1 MENILVFFGGTS
13 PERDVSVITGV
24 FTLNSFDK
32 TKFNA
37 IPVYI
42 CSDGVFYSG
51 EELKNLDFYK
61 QRDLKKCY
69 RVVLLPGGRKLYKLT
84 KNRVKEICE
93 VDCAINCLHGTGGED
108 GTLAGI
114 LKNCHVPLASPD
126 LFASAMSIDK
136 HYTKLALKAI
146 GVNQAEYVKIK
157 RDGFFAHSE
166 SSCRVIGNRLGYPII
181 VKPAN
186 LGSSIGI
193 KRVNDEKELFSA
205 LCEAFN
211 YDCKAICEKYIEN
224 ASEVNCAVYSADG
237 KIVVSELEQ
246 PYTEHDILTFDDKYS
261 GSKNGGTRKNFP
273 ADVDP
278 ALRDNVRAVA
288 AKIYSEY
295 DFFGLVRFD
304 FLIDGNIVYLNE
316 INAVP
321 GSLAYYLFCRKISEF
336 TGLLTGLIR
345 DAEKRQREADG
356 RVSTFQ
362 SQVLSG
368 NWQSIKK

>member
-1 MENILVFFGGTS
+1 MENILVFYGGTS

-32 TKFNA
+32 TKFKA

-42 CSDGVFYSG
+42 HSDGVFYTG
-51 EELKNLDFYK
+51 DELKNLNFYK
-61 QRDLKKCY
+61 QRELKKCY
-69 RVVLLPGGRKLYKLT
+69 RVVLLPGSRKLYRLT
-84 KNRVKEICE
+84 KNKLKELCE

-114 LKNCHVPLASPD
+114 LKNCRIPLASPD

-146 GVNQAEYVKIK
+146 GVNQVEYVKIK

-166 SSCRVIGNRLGYPII
+166 GSCRVIGNRLGYPII

-224 ASEVNCAVYSADG
+224 ATELNCAAYSADG
-237 KIVVSELEQ
+237 TIVVSELEQ

-261 GSKNGGTRKNFP
+261 GSKSGETRKNFP

-278 ALRDNVRAVA
+278 ALRDKVRAIA
-288 AKIYSEY
+288 SKIYSEF

-336 TGLLTGLIR
+336 TELLTGLVR
-345 DAEKRQREADG
+345 DAEKKQRETDN
-356 RVSTFQ
+356 RVSSFQ

>member
-1 MENILVFFGGTS
+1 
-13 PERDVSVITGV
+13 
-24 FTLNSFDK
+24 
-32 TKFNA
+32 
-37 IPVYI
+37 
-42 CSDGVFYSG
+42 
-51 EELKNLDFYK
+51 
-61 QRDLKKCY
+61 
-69 RVVLLPGGRKLYKLT
+69 
-84 KNRVKEICE
+84 
-93 VDCAINCLHGTGGED
+93 
-108 GTLAGI
+108 
-114 LKNCHVPLASPD
+114 
-126 LFASAMSIDK
+126 MSIDK

-146 GVNQAEYVKIK
+146 GVNQVEYVKIK

-166 SSCRVIGNRLGYPII
+166 GSCRVIGNRLGYPII

-224 ASEVNCAVYSADG
+224 ATELNCAAYSADG
-237 KIVVSELEQ
+237 TIVVSELEQ

-261 GSKNGGTRKNFP
+261 GSKSGETRKNFP

-278 ALRDNVRAVA
+278 ALRDKVRAIA
-288 AKIYSEY
+288 SKIYSEF

-336 TGLLTGLIR
+336 TELLTGLVR
-345 DAEKRQREADG
+345 DAEKKQRETDN
-356 RVSTFQ
+356 RVSSFQ

-368 NWQSIKK
+368 DWQSIKK